1 MVESKLGKILLQK
14 GLVTETQLRQAIAR
28 HKETGKM
35 LGEVLSELGFVSP
48 DNLARALA
56 DQLGIPFYE
65 LGEDFRLEKAE
76 VKLVPEAVARREG
89 LVPVKKG
96 FYRE

>member
-56 DQLGIPFYE
+56 DQLGMNIHSAPPPAVQPVCVAE
-65 LGEDFRLEKAE
+65 L
-76 VKLVPEAVARREG
+76 
-89 LVPVKKG
+89 
-96 FYRE
+96 